1 LSAFI
6 NLGIHINSRL
16 TFLATPRTAMTS
28 RSPSSSARG
37 GHAAV
42 LAAVCLAAI
51 VLPMSFSGGAVATP
65 AIGRDLGGSAVALTW
80 ITNAFMLTFGG
91 SLMAAG
97 TLADTFGRK
106 RAFVAG
112 VAAFTLISLLLAG
125 ASSILLVDLLR
136 AAQGLAAAATLA
148 GGTAALAQDV
158 EGHARTR
165 AFSLLGTTFG
175 LGLAFGPLL
184 AGVLIEAFG
193 WRAVFLSTA
202 LFGAIA
208 LAFGGRRMR
217 DSRDPAARGLD
228 WAGTVSFTGMLGVFT
243 SAVIEAPSRGWRD
256 PLVVGLLTG
265 ALALLV
271 IFIVAARRVAR
282 PMLDLSLFRYPRFV
296 GVQMLPVATCA
307 CYIVLLVLLPL
318 RLIGVEGFR
327 EIDAGWLMVALS
339 APMLVVPSLAAA
351 LTRIAPAGLVSAVG
365 LLVAAAGL
373 VWLSTVDLG
382 GPVSHVIGPLLLIGC
397 GAGLPWGLM
406 DGLAISVVPT
416 ERAGM
421 ATGIFNTIRVAGE
434 GIALAIAG
442 AVLASLSA
450 QQLRATLPD
459 SIASSAITT
468 AAARLATGDLGHA
481 AELLPPS
488 VRPLLIAS
496 YTTAFQTLLW
506 VLAAVTVIAAVVVL
520 ACLRPPQTSADRSA
534 GALDASQ
541 PSKAS

>member
-1 LSAFI
+1 
-6 NLGIHINSRL
+6 
-16 TFLATPRTAMTS
+16 MTS
-28 RSPSSSARG
+28 HAPSSSG

-65 AIGRDLGGSAVALTW
+65 AIGRDLGGSAAALTW

-112 VAAFTLISLLLAG
+112 VAAFTIISLLLAC
-125 ASSILLVDLLR
+125 ASSILLLDLLR

-184 AGVLIEAFG
+184 AGALIEAFG

-202 LFGAIA
+202 LVGAVA
-208 LAFGGRRMR
+208 LAFGARRMR
-217 DSRDPAARGLD
+217 DSRDPDARGLD
-228 WAGTVSFTGMLGVFT
+228 WVGTISFTAMLSLFT
-243 SAVIEAPSRGWRD
+243 WAVIEAPSRGWRD
-256 PLVVGLLTG
+256 PLVAGLLMA
-265 ALALLV
+265 ALVLLV

-318 RLIGVEGFR
+318 RLIGIEGFR

-339 APMLVVPSLAAA
+339 VPMLVVPSLAAA

-373 VWLSTVDLG
+373 VWLSAIDPG
-382 GPVSHVIGPLLLIGC
+382 GPVLHVIGPLLLIGC

-442 AVLASLSA
+442 AVLAGLSA
-450 QQLRATLPD
+450 QQLRAALPG
-459 SIASSAITT
+459 SVASSAITT

-496 YTTAFQTLLW
+496 YATAFQTLLW

-520 ACLRPPQTSADRSA
+520 ACLRPPQVSADDRGA

-541 PSKAS
+541 ASQAS

>member
-1 LSAFI
+1 M
-6 NLGIHINSRL
+6 
-16 TFLATPRTAMTS
+16 TPQT
-28 RSPSSSARG
+28 SSSAAS

-42 LAAVCLAAI
+42 LTAVCLAAI

-65 AIGRDLGGSAVALTW
+65 AIGRALGGSPAALTW

-91 SLMAAG
+91 CLMAAG
-97 TLADTFGRK
+97 TLADTVGRK

-112 VAAFTLISLLLAG
+112 VAAFTVISLLLAC
-125 ASSILLVDLLR
+125 ASSILVVDLLR

-184 AGVLIEAFG
+184 AGALIEVFG

-202 LFGAIA
+202 IVGAAA
-208 LAFGGRRMR
+208 LAFGARRMR
-217 DSRDPAARGLD
+217 DSRDPGARGLD
-228 WAGTVSFTGMLGVFT
+228 WAGTTSFTGMLGLFT
-243 SAVIEAPSRGWRD
+243 FAVIEAPTRGWRD
-256 PLVVGLLTG
+256 SLVVGLLAGTV
-265 ALALLV
+265 ALLA
-271 IFIVAARRVAR
+271 IFIVAARRMAR

-296 GVQMLPVATCA
+296 GVQLLPVATCA

-339 APMLVVPSLAAA
+339 APMLVVPSLAAT
-351 LTRIAPAGLVSAVG
+351 LIRIVSAGVVSAAGLFA
-365 LLVAAAGL
+365 AAAGL
-373 VWLSTVDLG
+373 IWLGTVDLG
-382 GPVSHVIGPLLLIGC
+382 GPVRDVIGPLLLIGC

-442 AVLASLSA
+442 AVLADLSGA
-450 QQLRATLPD
+450 RLRAVLPD
-459 SIASSAITT
+459 SIAAPAITT
-468 AAARLATGDLGHA
+468 AAARLATGDLSHA
-481 AELLPPS
+481 AELLPS
-488 VRPLLIAS
+488 AARPLLIQS
-496 YTTAFQTLLW
+496 YATAFQTLLW
-506 VLAAVTVIAAVVVL
+506 GLAGVTVAAAIVVL
-520 ACLRPPQTSADRSA
+520 LCLRQPRLDASDADTD
-534 GALDASQ
+534 ALDASQ
-541 PSKAS
+541 A

>member
-1 LSAFI
+1 MTPSAP
-6 NLGIHINSRL
+6 S
-16 TFLATPRTAMTS
+16 
-28 RSPSSSARG
+28 SPSRG

-65 AIGRDLGGSAVALTW
+65 AIGRDLGGSPAALTW

-91 SLMAAG
+91 TLMAAG
-97 TLADTFGRK
+97 TLADAFGRK

-112 VAAFTLISLLLAG
+112 IAAFTVISLLLAC
-125 ASSILLVDLLR
+125 ASSIVMVDMLR

-184 AGVLIEAFG
+184 AGALIAAFG
-193 WRAVFLSTA
+193 WRAVFAATA
-202 LFGAIA
+202 VVGLAA
-208 LAFGGRRMR
+208 LAFGARRMR

-228 WAGTVSFTGMLGVFT
+228 WAGTLSFTAMLSLFT
-243 SAVIEAPSRGWRD
+243 FGLIAAPSRGWGD
-256 PLVVGLLTG
+256 PLVVSLFVGT
-265 ALALLV
+265 LALLV
-271 IFIVAARRVAR
+271 VFIAAARRVAR

-339 APMLVVPSLAAA
+339 APMLVVPSLAAT
-351 LTRIAPAGLVSAVG
+351 LTRVVPAGIVSAAGLV
-365 LLVAAAGL
+365 VAAAGL
-373 VWLSTVDLG
+373 VWLGAVDPG
-382 GPVSHVIGPLLLIGC
+382 GPVLPVIGPLLLIGC

-406 DGLAISVVPT
+406 DGLALSVVPT

-442 AVLASLSA
+442 AVLAALSGGRLHA
-450 QQLRATLPD
+450 ALPD
-459 SIASSAITT
+459 TIPAPTITA
-468 AAARLATGDLGHA
+468 AAARLATGDLTHA
-481 AELLPPS
+481 AELLPS
-488 VRPLLIAS
+488 AVRPLLVAS
-496 YTTAFQTLLW
+496 YAGAFQTLLW
-506 VLAAVTVIAAVVVL
+506 VLAAVTVAAALVVL
-520 ACLRPPQTSADRSA
+520 LCLRQPQIGTDHRDA

-541 PSKAS
+541 A